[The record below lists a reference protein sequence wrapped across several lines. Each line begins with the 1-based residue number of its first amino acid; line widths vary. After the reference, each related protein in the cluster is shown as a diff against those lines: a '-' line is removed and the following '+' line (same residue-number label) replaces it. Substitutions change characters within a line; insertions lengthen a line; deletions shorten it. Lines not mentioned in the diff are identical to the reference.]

1 MNQYF
6 VSYRVDGSKKRAS
19 NFKSLQDAVSY
30 AEQKEKEF
38 GTRDARVWFEEIV
51 PDDLNPYPDTRLYK
65 NEFSVGNIVMYKN
78 ELAIIDSPNATLF
91 NDNDIGFGYFDK
103 YDLLFLSGKVEF
115 EVSRN
120 KLEFFGI
127 GESYLVNA
135 WHRKYNLYDDTIC
148 LVDMI
153 KTIGR

>member
-6 VSYRVDGSKKRAS
+6 VSYSINGSKKKAS
-19 NFKSLQDAVSY
+19 NFKNLQDAVSY